1 MVVKTDIEIA
11 QACEK
16 KKITEIAKTAG
27 IPEAYL
33 EQYGN
38 YKAKV
43 DYKLLKDWADRPDGK
58 LILVTAITP
67 TPAGEGKTTTSVGL
81 TDGLRKIGKNAVVAL
96 REPSLGPVFGVKGGA
111 AGGGYAQVVPMEDIN
126 LHFTGD
132 FHAIGAANN
141 LLAAMLD
148 NHIQQGNTLG
158 IDVKQITWKRAVDM
172 NDRQLRH
179 IVDGLGGKAQGVP
192 REDGFDIT
200 VASEVM
206 AVLCLA
212 SDIPD
217 LKARLGRMIVAYT
230 YDGKTVT
237 AHDLKAEG
245 AMAALLKDAL
255 KPNLVQTLEGT
266 PAFIHGG
273 PFANIAHGC
282 NSVTATRMALKVA
295 DYAVTEAGFAA
306 DLGAEKFLDIK
317 CRLAGLAPSAVV
329 IVATVRALKYH
340 GGVAKADLNQE
351 NLDALE
357 KGLPNL
363 LQHVDNIKNVFGL
376 PCVVAI
382 NAFPTDTKAELDLV
396 EKRCNELGVN
406 VALSEV
412 WAKGGEGGKALAEE
426 VVRLCEQPSRFHQS
440 YELNLTIEE
449 KLDTICKKIY
459 HANGVQLTANAVK
472 QAKQLTDLGFDKL
485 PICMAKTQYSFSDDA
500 SLLGAP
506 RGFTVTVRNLK
517 VSAGAGFI
525 VALTGDI
532 MTMPGLPKVPAAEK
546 IDVDENGVISG
557 LF

>member
-1 MVVKTDIEIA
+1 MSFKSDIEIA
-11 QACEK
+11 QETTPL
-16 KKITEIAKTAG
+16 KITEVAKNCG
-27 IPEAYL
+27 VDEKYI

-38 YKAKV
+38 YKAKI
-43 DYKLLKDWADRPDGK
+43 DYRMLKDLKDQPDGK

-81 TDGLRKIGKNAVVAL
+81 ADGLRKIGKKAVVAL

-141 LLAAMLD
+141 LMAAMLD
-148 NHIQQGNTLG
+148 NHIQQGNALG

-192 REDGFDIT
+192 REDGFEIT
-200 VASEVM
+200 VASEIM

-212 SDIPD
+212 SDIND
-217 LKARLGRMIVAYT
+217 LKARLARMIVAYT
-230 YDGKTVT
+230 YDGKPVT

-255 KPNLVQTLEGT
+255 KPNLVQTLEHT

-282 NSVTATRMALKVA
+282 NSVTATRMALKMG

-306 DLGAEKFLDIK
+306 DLGAEKFIDIK
-317 CRLAGLAPSAVV
+317 CRMAGLHPSAVV

-340 GGVAKADLNQE
+340 GGVAKADLNNE
-351 NLDALE
+351 NLEALE

-363 LQHVDNIKNVFGL
+363 LQHVDNVKNVYGL

-396 EKRCNELGVN
+396 EKKCNELGVN

-426 VVRLCEQPSRFHQS
+426 VVRLCEQPNNFQFVYDADAS
-440 YELNLTIEE
+440 IEQ
-449 KLDTICKKIY
+449 KLDTIVKKVY
-459 HANGVQLTANAVK
+459 HGDGVVLTANAKK
-472 QAKQLTDLGFDKL
+472 QAQQLTDLGFGNL

-500 SLLGAP
+500 ALLGAP
-506 RGFTVTVRNLK
+506 TGFTVTVRNLK

-532 MTMPGLPKVPAAEK
+532 MTMPGLPKVPSAEK
-546 IDVDENGVISG
+546 IDVDENGKISG